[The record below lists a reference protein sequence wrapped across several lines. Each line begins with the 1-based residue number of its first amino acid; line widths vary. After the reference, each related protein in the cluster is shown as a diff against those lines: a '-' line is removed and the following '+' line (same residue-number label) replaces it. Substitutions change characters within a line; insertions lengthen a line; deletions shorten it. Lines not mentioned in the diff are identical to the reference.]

1 MNSHAEHLRRIARED
16 YKDKEITAAAL
27 LECADEIERLEKD
40 KLRLDWI
47 ERNRVQLNCTMGA
60 PGVYHYQVG
69 SHPSEASFRLAI
81 DKRIELHL
89 SIDR

>member
-1 MNSHAEHLRRIARED
+1 MNQHAEHLRRIANDD
-16 YKDKEITAAAL
+16 YKNNDFTAGAL
-27 LECADEIERLEKD
+27 RECADEIERLEKD

-60 PGVYHYQVG
+60 PGIYHFQVG

-81 DKRIELHL
+81 DKRIELKL